1 MHGMSIKLIFSVSSA
16 VFLIEP
22 VQVFSFVQSIRSM
35 LWVGF
40 TNVIVVI

>member
-22 VQVFSFVQSIRSM
+22 AHVFSFVQSIRST
-35 LWVGF
+35 LLVGF
-40 TNVIVVI
+40 TNAIVVI